1 MTSIKYLKTELE
13 TWLSSHPA
21 NPKVFF
27 EFTEQMPNLATIN
40 EAYPLVFFAFN
51 TSESYTNV
59 ITHNFTVYC
68 LDRISDDRSNI
79 VDVVSEMQLLMND
92 IYLHFQTNHPIIDV
106 IGLVSAEPLNNFDL
120 DYVGG
125 CSSIVTFELPQI
137 CINYTNFGD

>member
-27 EFTEQMPNLATIN
+27 EFTEQMPNLATKD
-40 EAYPLVFFAFN
+40 EAYPLIFFAFSG
-51 TSESYTNV
+51 SESYTNV
-59 ITHNFTVYC
+59 VAHTFTVYC

-92 IYLHFQTNHPIIDV
+92 IYLYFQTNHPVIDV
-106 IGLVSAEPLNNFDL
+106 IGLVASGPLNNFDL

-125 CSSIVTFELPQI
+125 WSAQITFELPQI
-137 CINYTNFGD
+137 CMNYTNFGD

>member
-1 MTSIKYLKTELE
+1 MTSIKYLKNELE

-40 EAYPLVFFAFN
+40 EAYPLIFFAFN

-59 ITHNFTVYC
+59 ITHTFTVYC
-68 LDRISDDRSNI
+68 LDRIADDRSNI

-92 IYLHFQTNHPIIDV
+92 IYLHFQTNHPVIDV
-106 IGLVSAEPLNNFDL
+106 IGLVSSEALNNFDL

-125 CSSIVTFELPQI
+125 WSAQITFELPQI